1 MDEIAEEQAE
11 SNNEPS
17 YWTSVSIAGLIFGII
32 VFALSLVTTYSVI
45 NSEPTG
51 SLFSPVQISLW
62 VLVCL
67 VGAFGGMLAIWHYT
81 NEHDV
86 SLKLGKGALVGL
98 FTGIA
103 IAVVVVILNQ
113 LWQVIDPDMTQKA
126 IDSTIA
132 NIEAADLPDA
142 QKQQAIDSMVQGM
155 RNQNSIGS
163 QLMYNLPMFGILNV
177 LTGMIGAKVFGSS
190 KE

>member
-51 SLFSPVQISLW
+51 SLFSPVQLLG

-67 VGAFGGMLAIWHYT
+67 IGAFGGMLAVWHYT

-98 FTGIA
+98 YTGIA
-103 IAVVVVILNQ
+103 VAVITVILNQ
-113 LWQVIDPDMTQKA
+113 LWQFIDPDMTQKL

-132 NIEAADLPDA
+132 NFEAADLPDA
-142 QKQQAIDSMVQGM
+142 QKQQMIDSTVQGM
-155 RNQNSIGS
+155 RDQNSIGK
-163 QLMYNLPMFGILNV
+163 QLLYNLPMYGILNV

-190 KE
+190 EE